1 MELTR
6 VDLARFKKCLVGT
19 HAVHKRNHRKD
30 PRELNLDQVRE
41 GVPECERR
49 PRCIYP
55 KFRIRRVTLY
65 CSLGVNPTR
74 DSVY

>member
-1 MELTR
+1 MRCTSAPTGKTRESSILTR
-6 VDLARFKKCLVGT
+6 S
-19 HAVHKRNHRKD
+19 
-30 PRELNLDQVRE
+30 E

-74 DSVY
+74 DRSVY

>member
-1 MELTR
+1 MRCISATTGKTRESSILTR
-6 VDLARFKKCLVGT
+6 
-19 HAVHKRNHRKD
+19 
-30 PRELNLDQVRE
+30 PE
-41 GVPECERR
+41 GVPGCER

-74 DSVY
+74 DRSVY